1 MLRSRQS
8 IAYSRKSTV
17 PSRQSTVPSRQSVV
31 VVAGMVGLL
40 CGDWVSA
47 QERFRISVNAGQ
59 QASTATLTQ
68 EQTFDRY
75 FEQGSFT
82 FERTIPK
89 AIIYDLGATVRIW
102 RGLHAG
108 AAASLFDNTG
118 PGTVIARVPHPL
130 QFNKP
135 RTSSGDITNTMRREL
150 GQHLMF
156 GWNISTVATPRFG
169 RAPRGLDFT
178 LFAGPSIFVAEQLFV
193 TSLTLS
199 LENEVFPFD
208 ELAFPAA
215 QTTSVRD
222 TVLGYNAGVDMTWR
236 FNNNVGIGLLLRYS
250 NGAKAFS
257 PAAGSQPVDVT
268 VGGLHAG
275 GGLRL
280 MFGRPRRT
288 LPPPKQPPVKQPPSK
303 QPPVKQPPKK

>member
-1 MLRSRQS
+1 MLR
-8 IAYSRKSTV
+8 SRKSTV
-17 PSRQSTVPSRQSVV
+17 DSRQSTVVV
-31 VVAGMVGLL
+31 LAAVGLF
-40 CGDWVSA
+40 CAESVWA
-47 QERFRISVNAGQ
+47 QERFRVSVNAGQ
-59 QASTATLTQ
+59 QTSTATLTQ

-89 AIIYDLGATVRIW
+89 AIIYDVGATVRVW

-108 AAASLFDNTG
+108 AAASLFDHTG
-118 PGTVIARVPHPL
+118 PGTVTARVPHPL

-135 RTSSGDITNTMRREL
+135 RTSTGDITNTMRREL

-169 RAPRGLDFT
+169 SSPRGLDFT
-178 LFAGPSIFVAEQLFV
+178 LFAGPSVFLAEQLFV

-208 ELAFPAA
+208 ELAFPAP
-215 QTTSVRD
+215 QTISVRD

-236 FNNNVGIGLLLRYS
+236 FNSKVGVGLLLRYS
-250 NGAKAFS
+250 NGSKAFS
-257 PAAGSQPVDVT
+257 PAAGSQPVDVQ

-280 MFGRPRRT
+280 MFGTARRRIP
-288 LPPPKQPPVKQPPSK
+288 LPPVKQPPTK
-303 QPPVKQPPKK
+303 QPPAKQPPTKQPPAKQPPKGK

>member
-1 MLRSRQS
+1 MLRS
-8 IAYSRKSTV
+8 AV
-17 PSRQSTVPSRQSVV
+17 FSVL
-31 VVAGMVGLL
+31 GLL
-40 CGDWVSA
+40 CADSVLA
-47 QERFRISVNAGQ
+47 QERFRISANAGQ
-59 QASTATLTQ
+59 QTSTATLTQ
-68 EQTFDRY
+68 QQTFDRY

-89 AIIYDLGATVRIW
+89 AIIYDLGASVRIW
-102 RGLHAG
+102 RGLHVG

-118 PGTVIARVPHPL
+118 PGTVTARVPHPL

-236 FNNNVGIGLLLRYS
+236 FNNKVGVGVLLRYS
-250 NGAKAFS
+250 NGTKAFA

-280 MFGRPRRT
+280 MFGTPRRT
-288 LPPPKQPPVKQPPSK
+288 VPPPKQPPVKQPPAK
-303 QPPVKQPPKK
+303 QPPAKQPPAKQPPTGK

>member
-1 MLRSRQS
+1 M
-8 IAYSRKSTV
+8 T
-17 PSRQSTVPSRQSVV
+17 SRQSTVDSRQSTA
-31 VVAGMVGLL
+31 VACAFGVLSLFCSDVGL
-40 CGDWVSA
+40 A
-47 QERFRISVNAGQ
+47 QERFRIVANAGQ
-59 QASTATLTQ
+59 QTSTLTLTQ

-89 AIIYDLGATVRIW
+89 AIIYDVGATVRIW

-108 AAASLFDNTG
+108 AAVSLFNNTG
-118 PGTVIARVPHPL
+118 PGTVTARVPHPL

-150 GQHLMF
+150 GQHAVF

-169 RAPRGLDFT
+169 SRPPGLDVM
-178 LFAGPSIFVAEQLFV
+178 LFAGPSIFAAEQLFV
-193 TSLTLS
+193 TNLTLS
-199 LENEVFPFD
+199 LEHEVFPFD

-215 QTTSVRD
+215 QTTSVREM
-222 TVLGYNAGVDMTWR
+222 VLGYNAGADMTWR
-236 FNNNVGIGLLLRYS
+236 FNNTVGVGLLLRYS
-250 NGAKAFS
+250 NGSKAFS
-257 PAAGSQPVDVT
+257 PAAGSRPVDVR

-280 MFGRPRRT
+280 MFGTPQRK
-288 LPPPKQPPVKQPPSK
+288 LPPPKLPPAKQPPTK
-303 QPPVKQPPKK
+303 QPPAKQPPTGK